1 MITNLFSITVRAGLA
16 GMALAFS
23 LMGVANLQAEARLG
37 INLSGLVD
45 WNTEHPLVDVFHLSR
60 KWISQKEGEAWGKG
74 PQLELDSQGWI
85 QKLEPGCFAE
95 TPILTAGHAPVGEYI
110 CLCEGEGR
118 IEFGGGARVVSRG
131 PGRIVVNIDGDK
143 GGVFVQVR
151 ETRPGNP
158 VRNIRVIMPGFEKSW
173 QADPFHPEFL
183 RRWRGFASVRFMDWM
198 DTNGSEQREWADRP
212 KPGDASWAIKGAP
225 VELMVDL
232 CNRLK
237 ADPWF
242 CMPHLATDDY
252 VRRFAGEVKRSLD
265 PSLKV
270 YIEYSNE
277 VWNSM
282 FAQNRY
288 AQAKALEGSLGPKER
303 PWEGAAQFH
312 ARRSVE
318 IFRIWEDVF
327 GGRTRLVRVL
337 AWQAAGGAYWTDTML
352 LGRPGIATNCDA
364 LAIAP
369 YVSFMPGPKNSNL
382 DSDEVAKWTVD
393 QLLDRVETNALPEC
407 VGWMKTQKAVAQ
419 KYGLKFLCY
428 EAGQHLVGVGGG
440 ENNEELT
447 KLLIAANRHPRMGRI
462 YGGYLDKWRETGGD
476 LMCLFSSV
484 GTSSKW
490 GSWGLL
496 EGVDEVDSSKFKAV
510 MEWQRKSRN

>member
-1 MITNLFSITVRAGLA
+1 MFSITVRAGLA

-158 VRNIRVIMPGFEKSW
+158 VRNIRVIMPGFEKRW

-183 RRWRGFASVRFMDWM
+183 KRWRGFASVRFMDWM
-198 DTNGSEQREWADRP
+198 DTNGCEQREWADRP

-242 CMPHLATDDY
+242 
-252 VRRFAGEVKRSLD
+252 
-265 PSLKV
+265 
-270 YIEYSNE
+270 
-277 VWNSM
+277 
-282 FAQNRY
+282 
-288 AQAKALEGSLGPKER
+288 
-303 PWEGAAQFH
+303 
-312 ARRSVE
+312 
-318 IFRIWEDVF
+318 
-327 GGRTRLVRVL
+327 
-337 AWQAAGGAYWTDTML
+337 
-352 LGRPGIATNCDA
+352 
-364 LAIAP
+364 
-369 YVSFMPGPKNSNL
+369 
-382 DSDEVAKWTVD
+382 
-393 QLLDRVETNALPEC
+393 
-407 VGWMKTQKAVAQ
+407 
-419 KYGLKFLCY
+419 
-428 EAGQHLVGVGGG
+428 
-440 ENNEELT
+440 
-447 KLLIAANRHPRMGRI
+447 
-462 YGGYLDKWRETGGD
+462 
-476 LMCLFSSV
+476 
-484 GTSSKW
+484 
-490 GSWGLL
+490 
-496 EGVDEVDSSKFKAV
+496 
-510 MEWQRKSRN
+510 